1 MALLSLQLPDSPDV
15 IFTTILDSTA
25 YDIRI
30 QWNPRDEAWYMYLA
44 KQNNDFIFKTKITTN
59 TDLLKIH
66 RANNDC
72 PKGMLLA
79 LDNMKFYGRINR
91 DGWSSGRFSLYYVT
105 EDSRI
110 AIDDLRTSSSDLQ
123 ITINTP
129 DENRFTKSATR
140 L

>member
-1 MALLSLQLPDSPDV
+1 MSLVQLNIPDAPDT
-15 IFTTILDSTA
+15 IFTTILDSVA
-25 YDIRI
+25 YDIRL

-44 KQNNDFIFKTKITTN
+44 KQNNNFIFKTKITTN
-59 TDLLKIH
+59 IDLLKIH
-66 RANNDC
+66 RANNNC
-72 PKGMLLA
+72 PKGILVA
-79 LDNMKFYGRINR
+79 IDNMKFYGRINR

-110 AIDDLRTSSSDLQ
+110 ALEDLNTSSSDLQ

-129 DENRFTKSATR
+129 DESRFTKSATR

>member
-1 MALLSLQLPDSPDV
+1 MAVVQLNIPDSPDV
-15 IFTTILDSTA
+15 LFTTILDSVA
-25 YDIRI
+25 YDIRL

-44 KQNNDFIFKTKITTN
+44 KQNNNFIFKTKITTN
-59 TDLLKIH
+59 TDLLKPY
-66 RANNDC
+66 RANDNC
-72 PKGMLLA
+72 PKGILVA
-79 LDNMKFYGRINR
+79 IDNMKFYGRINR

-110 AIDDLRTSSSDLQ
+110 ALEDLNASSSDLQ

-129 DENRFTKSATR
+129 DESRFTKSATR